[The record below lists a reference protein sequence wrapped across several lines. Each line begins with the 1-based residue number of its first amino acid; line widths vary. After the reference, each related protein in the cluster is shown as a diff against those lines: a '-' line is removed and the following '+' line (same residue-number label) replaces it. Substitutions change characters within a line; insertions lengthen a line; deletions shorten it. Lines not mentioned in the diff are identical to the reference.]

1 MILWRVRIE
10 KTRRLH
16 GLVFDFVL
24 LAVLAASFMPSTVA
38 GEEKCL
44 VCHSAATPRGQAP
57 GVDTA
62 ALALSVHSTLSC
74 LECHQVSGD
83 QPHKGQRGVG
93 CGKCHGQAMAGY
105 NVSPHVK
112 GRDLDPASAPDCA
125 TCHGSHEILAVDDP
139 AAPTNHKNS
148 VAVCTKCHEDEH
160 LKEEFDM
167 IPDPD
172 MIRAYESSVHGVALL
187 AKEDMRAPSCV
198 DCHGS
203 HSFKPSDDPDSPVF
217 KSHIAETCGKCHA
230 QIAAEYTE
238 SVHGSMLA
246 KGILESP
253 TCTNCHGEHDIKPS
267 EDPRSKVFASNIPV
281 TCNAC
286 HSSETI
292 VGKFGLKADR
302 IATFKESFHGV
313 AVELGETRAAN
324 CASCHGVHNIY
335 PHTDPRS
342 LVHKDNIQATCGVC
356 HEGLPEDFARGTF
369 HASAT
374 DKSSGGQ
381 FYVRQFYIWFIS
393 ILIVAFVLYRILEYK
408 RRVKRVE

>member
-1 MILWRVRIE
+1 MTTGRVKSEYMRQPG
-10 KTRRLH
+10 RLIF
-16 GLVFDFVL
+16 GLVLF
-24 LAVLAASFMPSTVA
+24 AVLVVFFVPSAATDK
-38 GEEKCL
+38 EKCL
-44 VCHSAATPRGQAP
+44 ICHSAGATRGQAP
-57 GVDTA
+57 GVDTT
-62 ALALSVHSTLSC
+62 ALTFSVHSSLGC
-74 LECHQVSGD
+74 LDCHQVDVGR
-83 QPHKGQRGVG
+83 PHKGQRGVG
-93 CGKCHGQAMAGY
+93 CGKCHPEAIAGY
-105 NVSPHVK
+105 NVSPHIK
-112 GRDLDPASAPDCA
+112 GRDLDPENAPNCA
-125 TCHGSHEILAVDDP
+125 TCHGSHGIPAVDDP

-148 VAVCTKCHEDEH
+148 VAVCTQCHEDEH
-160 LKEEFDM
+160 LKEKFDM

-172 MIRAYESSVHGVALL
+172 MIRAYESSIHGIALL

-253 TCTNCHGEHDIKPS
+253 TCTNCHGEHDIQPP
-267 EDPRSKVFASNIPV
+267 EDPHSKVFASNIPK
-281 TCNAC
+281 TCNDC

-302 IATFKESFHGV
+302 VATFRESFHGV

-335 PHTDPRS
+335 PHTDSRS
-342 LVHKDNIQATCGVC
+342 LVHKDNIQATCGAC
-356 HEGLPEDFARGTF
+356 HEDLPEDFAQGTF

-381 FYVRQFYIWFIS
+381 FYVRKFYIWFIS
-393 ILIVAFVLYRILEYK
+393 ILIVSFVLYRILEYK